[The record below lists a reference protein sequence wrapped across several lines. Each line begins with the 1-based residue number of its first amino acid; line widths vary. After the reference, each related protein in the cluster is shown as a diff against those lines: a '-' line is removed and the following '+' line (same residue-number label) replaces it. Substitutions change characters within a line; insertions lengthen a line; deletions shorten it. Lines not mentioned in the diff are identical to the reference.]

1 MKTPESFPQ
10 LQYTQEHKAVAL
22 GNPALG
28 LHASER
34 IEACAQAV
42 RKRFAKPVD
51 VAVILGTGLGELA
64 RELEVETVIDYRDLP
79 NFPLSTVESHSGR
92 LLCGTL
98 AGRTVVAMQGRFHR
112 YEGYTLQ
119 QVTFPVR
126 VLRALG
132 ADTLVVSNACG
143 GMHPL
148 WAPGE
153 LMLIADHINLLGDN
167 PLIGPNDDALGPRFP
182 DMSEPY
188 DPGLRA
194 FAREVAAREGITL
207 REGVYAAVQG
217 PNLETRA
224 EYRFLRNAGA
234 DVVGMS
240 TVPEVIVAR
249 HGGMR
254 VLGLSIITDQCLP
267 DALLPATVEHIIAV
281 ARAAEPKLATVVRG
295 VLGKLAAS

>member
-1 MKTPESFPQ
+1 MKQPETFPQ
-10 LQYTQEHKAVAL
+10 LQYTQEHKAVGLAH
-22 GNPALG
+22 PALG
-28 LHASER
+28 LHARER

-42 RKRFAKPVD
+42 RARFNKPVD
-51 VAVILGTGLGELA
+51 AAIILGTGLGALA
-64 RELEVETVIDYRDLP
+64 DEIQIETIIDYSDLP
-79 NFPLSTVESHSGR
+79 NFPLSTVESHKGR

-119 QVTFPVR
+119 QVTYPVR

-132 ADTLVVSNACG
+132 AETLIVSNACG

-148 WAPGE
+148 WAAGD

-188 DPGLRA
+188 DASLRVL
-194 FAREVAAREGITL
+194 AREVAVANGITL
-207 REGVYAAVQG
+207 REGIYAAVQG

-224 EYRFLRNAGA
+224 EYRFLRAVGA

-267 DALLPATVEHIIAV
+267 DALESASLAQIIKV
-281 ARAAEPKLATVVRG
+281 ARNAEPKLSAVVKG
-295 VLGKLAAS
+295 VVARL